1 MITASFEVESFFTN
15 IPLLETIDLSVQKL
29 FEGKDYIDGLSQD
42 SFLEML
48 TITMT
53 ESFILFDNKYY
64 SQPDGVAVGSPLG
77 PTLANI
83 FLCVYKI
90 LWLEKCPTEL
100 RSVIYKRYVDN
111 ISALSKYQSNWK
123 NSNVTLTS
131 NMLILSLPLKLRW
144 IIRSFLDIKI
154 LRENYRFTTS
164 VYHKPTF
171 SGVFTKFESFIP
183 NLYKYT
189 LLFTLLHRP
198 FKLCSIF

>member
-15 IPLLETIDLSVQKL
+15 ILLLETIDLSVQKL

-64 SQPDGVAVGSPLG
+64 RQHDGVAVGSPLG

-111 ISALSKYQSNWK
+111 ISALSKYQSN
-123 NSNVTLTS
+123 
-131 NMLILSLPLKLRW
+131 
-144 IIRSFLDIKI
+144 
-154 LRENYRFTTS
+154 
-164 VYHKPTF
+164 
-171 SGVFTKFESFIP
+171 
-183 NLYKYT
+183 
-189 LLFTLLHRP
+189 
-198 FKLCSIF
+198 